1 MALGTNT
8 SVFVCVCMCVCVCVY
23 VCVCV
28 GGLARLCQEINRV
41 VLKITPRYVNY
52 KENTR
57 ASADID
63 ICKSRE
69 TPLSVPFWNE
79 Y

>member
-1 MALGTNT
+1 
-8 SVFVCVCMCVCVCVY
+8 MCFCACE
-23 VCVCV
+23 
-28 GGLARLCQEINRV
+28 LARLCQETARV
-41 VLKITPRYVNY
+41 VPHITPRYVNY

-57 ASADID
+57 TSADID

-69 TPLSVPFWNE
+69 TPLSVPFCNI